1 MNRSL
6 KKTVA
11 IILAMLIALSLA
23 ACGGTPAASPSPSAA
38 PSSAAPASAEPSAAP
53 ATEAP
58 ATEAPAINLANI
70 GEHTF
75 ILAHGLPA
83 QSMTGQQ
90 YHAFAEAVKE
100 ISGGKMVID
109 EKVGGTLLTDPE
121 TLDAVMDGTVDFI
134 HSMGSYV
141 TGTIPNVAPVCVYGY
156 FVGDSDAWFGF
167 ADAVRPV
174 MSEIYGEF
182 GIHFVGSL
190 YQGVSGIVC
199 TDKQIKAP
207 ADMKG
212 LSFRASGT
220 WISKSIESWGAAPTT
235 IALPDLT
242 TALER
247 KTVQGTATGFNIIVP
262 FKLFEVAKNITI
274 TSINEGYAACLMN
287 AKTWDSLNTDEQAVI
302 TAAGK
307 VFEQKSVEI
316 GNASVAQYQ
325 QAVKDAGC
333 NVYELTA
340 DEQKAFVDLSLKVMD
355 EVKTQ
360 VTEPGLELISILD
373 SLRSAG

>member
-1 MNRSL
+1 VKRAL
-6 KKTVA
+6 A
-11 IILAMLIALSLA
+11 IILTLVLAFSVA
-23 ACGGTPAASPSPSAA
+23 ACGGTPAASPSPSPSAA
-38 PSSAAPASAEPSAAP
+38 PSSAPPASAEPSAAP
-53 ATEAP
+53 STEAP
-58 ATEAPAINLANI
+58 ATETPAINLSNV

-100 ISGGKMVID
+100 LSGGKMVID

-141 TGTIPNVAPVCVYGY
+141 TGTIPNVSPLCVYGY
-156 FVGDSDAWFGF
+156 FVGDSNEWLGF
-167 ADAVRPV
+167 ADAVRDTMGEV
-174 MSEIYGEF
+174 YGEF

-190 YQGVSGIVC
+190 YQSVSGIVC

-207 ADMKG
+207 ADMNG
-212 LSFRASGT
+212 MSFRASGT
-220 WISKSIESWGAAPTT
+220 WISKSIQAWGAAPTT

-242 TALER
+242 TSFER

-262 FKLFEVAKNITI
+262 FKLYEVAKNITV
-274 TSINEGYAACLMN
+274 TSINEGYAALLMN
-287 AKTWDSLNTDEQAVI
+287 GETWSKLNADEQAVI
-302 TAAGK
+302 TAAGR

-316 GNASVAQYQ
+316 GNTNVAQYQ
-325 QAVKDAGC
+325 QAIKDAGC
-333 NVYELTA
+333 NVYTLTA
-340 DEQKAFVDLSLKVMD
+340 DEQKAFTDLSLKVMD
-355 EVKTQ
+355 EVKAE
-360 VTEPGLELISILD
+360 VKGPGLKLIEILD
-373 SLRSAG
+373 GLRG

>member
-1 MNRSL
+1 MAVIMVL
-6 KKTVA
+6 A
-11 IILAMLIALSLA
+11 IA
-23 ACGGTPAASPSPSAA
+23 ACGTTATPSASPSVA
-38 PSSAAPASAEPSAAP
+38 PSSAAPASTEPSAAASDSAAP
-53 ATEAP
+53 ATS
-58 ATEAPAINLANI
+58 EAPAINLANV
-70 GEHTF
+70 GEKTM

-100 ISGGKMVID
+100 LSGGKMVID
-109 EKVGGTLLTDPE
+109 EKVGGTLVTDPE

-134 HSMGSYV
+134 HSMGSYI
-141 TGTIPNVAPVCVYGY
+141 TGTIPNISPVCVYGY
-156 FVGDSDAWFGF
+156 FVGDTDAWFGF
-167 ADAVRPV
+167 ADAVRDT
-174 MSEIYGEF
+174 MGEIYDEF

-190 YQGVSGIVC
+190 YQGVTGIVC

-220 WISKSIESWGAAPTT
+220 WISKSIQVWGAAPTT

-242 TALER
+242 TAFER

-274 TSINEGYAACLMN
+274 TTINEGYGALLMN
-287 AKTWDSLNTDEQAVI
+287 DKTWDSLNADEQAVI

-316 GNASVAQYQ
+316 GTASVAQYQ

-333 NVYELTA
+333 NVYTLTA
-340 DEQKAFVDLSLKVMD
+340 EEQKAFTDLTIPLFE
-355 EVKTQ
+355 EVKAE
-360 VTEPGLELISILD
+360 VKGPGLELIDILAE
-373 SLRSAG
+373 LRAK

>member
-1 MNRSL
+1 M
-6 KKTVA
+6 KKLLS
-11 IILAMLIALSLA
+11 ILLVVILVLALA
-23 ACGGTPAASPSPSAA
+23 ACGGKTTPSPSPSAA
-38 PSSAAPASAEPSAAP
+38 PSAAPSASAPASQEPGG
-53 ATEAP
+53 
-58 ATEAPAINLANI
+58 INLDNVR
-70 GEHTF
+70 ERTF

-90 YHAFAEAVKE
+90 YHAFAESVKE
-100 ISGGKMVID
+100 LSGGKMIID

-156 FVGDSDAWFGF
+156 FVGDSEAWFGF

-174 MSEIYGEF
+174 MDKIYGEF

-190 YQGVSGIVC
+190 YQSTSGIVC
-199 TDKQIKAP
+199 TEKLIKAP

-220 WISKSIESWGAAPTT
+220 WISKSIEAWGAAPTT

-262 FKLFEVAKNITI
+262 FKLFEVAKNITV
-274 TSINEGYAACLMN
+274 TTINEGYGALLMN
-287 AKTWDSLNTDEQAVI
+287 GAAWDSLNDDEKAVI
-302 TAAGK
+302 TAAGL
-307 VFEQKSVEI
+307 VFEQKSVDI
-316 GNASVAQYQ
+316 GIENVTKYHQTL
-325 QAVKDAGC
+325 KDAGC
-333 NVYELTA
+333 NIYTLT
-340 DEQKAFVDLSLKVMD
+340 DTEQKAFTDLSLGVME
-355 EVKTQ
+355 EVKTT
-360 VTEPGLELISILD
+360 VKGPGLELIEILD
-373 SLRSAG
+373 SLRAG